1 MANIIRRGEGSTV
14 VPRTGGGMD
23 PFDVMREM
31 LSLDPLRALFGGA
44 MGLHQMPTQN
54 FMPHF
59 EVRETDD
66 PKSDVLSNL
75 IDLESDGQPEYRL
88 TASIDGAI
96 RLCERRA
103 FLGFWRET
111 DDPECFAAVERCH

>member
-1 MANIIRRGEGSTV
+1 MNRAVAFVLVALVLCVLGLTLISARTVNVVWFRHRPLVLKFGRGE
-14 VPRTGGGMD
+14 
-23 PFDVMREM
+23 
-31 LSLDPLRALFGGA
+31 ALGRC
-44 MGLHQMPTQN
+44 T
-54 FMPHF
+54 
-59 EVRETDD
+59 VRETDD

-111 DDPECFAAVERCH
+111 EGLQCFAAVERCH